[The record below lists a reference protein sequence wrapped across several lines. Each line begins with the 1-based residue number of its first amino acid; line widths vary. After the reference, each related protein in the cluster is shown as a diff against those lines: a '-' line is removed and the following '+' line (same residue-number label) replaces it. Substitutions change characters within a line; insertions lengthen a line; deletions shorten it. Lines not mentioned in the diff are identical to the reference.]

1 MAHLSEGTLRRKF
14 DDETA
19 FSEADA
25 RHYSACAD
33 CQARYAAV
41 ADDAKAV
48 AGVLAAPDLKVDVA
62 SALNRVRSTPAAQPR
77 FGIRL
82 PIARPASR
90 PMAVFAAAAVMVA
103 LVVTAFAAENIF
115 FQPKSLQPVPVS
127 VADLQSLS
135 GLSDYGT
142 FAWTTQPAPQLVT
155 SPDQAATVSGLTV
168 PVVTLPKGVSTTV
181 SYAAM
186 PSAVGTFTFDAA
198 KASAA
203 AAKAGK
209 AMPAMP
215 AGMDGSKLKVTVGP
229 AIVAIYGDLNLGA
242 PSGTTT
248 GATTGA
254 TTDIPKVGLPQLVIG
269 KATAPVVTSS
279 GVTTQTLVDFLL
291 AQPGVSKQ
299 LADAIR
305 AIKDP
310 STTLPI
316 PIPVQYATSKT
327 QPVQGVDGLAL
338 GDNTGIGAALIWIK
352 DGTVY
357 GVAGT
362 LQQQQVLD
370 VANSL
375 H

>member
-1 MAHLSEGTLRRKF
+1 VAHLSEGTLRRKV

-155 SPDQAATVSGLTV
+155 SADQAATVSGLTV
-168 PVVTLPKGVSTTV
+168 PVVTLPKDVSTTV

-186 PSAVGTFTFDAA
+186 PQAVGTFTFDAA

-203 AAKAGK
+203 AVKAGK
-209 AMPAMP
+209 TMPAMP
-215 AGMDGSKLKVTVGP
+215 AGMDGSKLTVTVGP
-229 AIVAIYGDLNLGA
+229 AIVAIYGNLNLGA
-242 PSGTTT
+242 PTGT
-248 GATTGA
+248 TTGA
-254 TTDIPKVGLPQLVIG
+254 TTDIPKVGLPQLIIG

-279 GVTTQTLVDFLL
+279 GVTTQTLVNFLL
-291 AQPGVSKQ
+291 AQPGVSQQ

-370 VANSL
+370 VASSL